1 MLVLFVEA
9 GAGGSRVLM
18 SSVDLSRSSNSSTIF
33 HLTLPRFGGES
44 ITPLPCGPVDALFQ
58 SQCVTMEA
66 SIDSR
71 SHRSSSIAQL
81 YDISSPL
88 IYLEIRKILQLPR
101 DLMVA
106 SHGLAGF
113 LESAQA

>member
-9 GAGGSRVLM
+9 GGSGILM
-18 SSVDLSRSSNSSTIF
+18 SSVDLSRSSNSATIF
-33 HLTLPRFGGES
+33 HLTLPRFGGEP
-44 ITPLPCGPVDALFQ
+44 IRPLPCGPVDALFQ

-81 YDISSPL
+81 WYIEPL
-88 IYLEIRKILQLPR
+88 AIP
-101 DLMVA
+101 
-106 SHGLAGF
+106 
-113 LESAQA
+113 